1 MFDPKALQKSA
12 ILGVLALTSLSI
24 LGSECVS
31 NWEFLHSLGKEL
43 MVMIILPWKNMFV
56 LLSLTWIW
64 RFLNSHYQQQQ
75 LL

>member
-1 MFDPKALQKSA
+1 MLLENIKLIKKLTKLMFDPKALQKSA

-43 MVMIILPWKNMFV
+43 MVMIILP
-56 LLSLTWIW
+56 
-64 RFLNSHYQQQQ
+64 
-75 LL
+75 